1 MLADNIKISNYIY
14 WLNLNS
20 RIFNF
25 TRNLIW
31 SSFVRES
38 IERQRYGRNKD
49 TTINHTYINSGEY
62 RNKFD
67 RISNDSEL
75 NRLVY
80 QIAKKMLHHRSGTL
94 LEDMYWIDIDKKEI
108 VASETTQKKECRVK
122 YSKATQRS
130 IHQHKNLLAIHTHP
144 YSMPPSIRDFNS
156 ILNNGYQISLVCC
169 HDGRV
174 FIYQSNCYVVEL
186 LYKGTVAKYKKMG
199 YDDFEAQVR
208 ALDEYQQKGDIIFKE
223 V

>member
-80 QIAKKMLHHRSGTL
+80 QIAKK
-94 LEDMYWIDIDKKEI
+94 
-108 VASETTQKKECRVK
+108 
-122 YSKATQRS
+122 
-130 IHQHKNLLAIHTHP
+130 
-144 YSMPPSIRDFNS
+144 
-156 ILNNGYQISLVCC
+156 CC
-169 HDGRV
+169 
-174 FIYQSNCYVVEL
+174 ITEVVH
-186 LYKGTVAKYKKMG
+186 Y
-199 YDDFEAQVR
+199 
-208 ALDEYQQKGDIIFKE
+208 
-223 V
+223 